1 MPTRRAIL
9 SALALGA
16 CVPPQRPA
24 AVPLGAEGLIV
35 AAESWHTDLCIPA
48 DAVQRSALAPATLA
62 APGAAAFAF
71 GYGLESWMR
80 AVEPGS
86 GEAWG
91 AVFGG
96 PAAISVRALAG
107 PVPSGAEDQ
116 LLLHLP
122 PGGIA
127 AIAAFVTR
135 QLAAPLPAAAPSG
148 AWTLVPS
155 RIPYTLGFTCN
166 TWVMQALAEAGLPV
180 PVAGI
185 LRRESAMEALRAEAR
200 RQAVTH
206 SRSDTA
212 SRPARRPDCAAR
224 LPQPGPSPPRPACR
238 PVAAG

>member
-1 MPTRRAIL
+1 MATRRAIL
-9 SALALGA
+9 AAATLGA
-16 CVPPQRPA
+16 CTPRQHSAP
-24 AVPLGAEGLIV
+24 PLGWEALIV
-35 AAESWHTDLCIPA
+35 AAESWHTDLCIPS
-48 DAVQRSALAPATLA
+48 DAVRASALAPVTFA
-62 APGAAAFAF
+62 APHAAAFAF

-80 AVEPGS
+80 AIEPGS

-107 PVPSGAEDQ
+107 PVPAGAEDQ
-116 LLLHLP
+116 VALRLP

-127 AIAAFVTR
+127 AIAAFVTG
-135 QLAAPLPAAAPSG
+135 QLGAPLPAASSTG

-185 LRRESAMEALRAEAR
+185 LRRDAAMTALRAEAR
-200 RQAVTH
+200 RQNVT
-206 SRSDTA
+206 
-212 SRPARRPDCAAR
+212 P
-224 LPQPGPSPPRPACR
+224 
-238 PVAAG
+238 